1 MATINPMVNKD
12 YHGKVNLLYLSILA
26 SDWDVKIYIWIY
38 YNPQFQPNGFYWGH
52 QCSMNPHPSQQHAG
66 PQNAVLQPQQEVT
79 RPKARFK
86 HTLPEKSG
94 VDGGRILASCL

>member
-1 MATINPMVNKD
+1 MAFTGVTNV
-12 YHGKVNLLYLSILA
+12 HGLSRL
-26 SDWDVKIYIWIY
+26 
-38 YNPQFQPNGFYWGH
+38 
-52 QCSMNPHPSQQHAG
+52 SQQHAG
-66 PQNAVLQPQQEVT
+66 PQHAVLQPQQEVT